1 MNLLSQRESLQVL
14 FGNCNKLFPRIFL
27 LNPNPS
33 GPLIDMIK
41 VLLNM
46 AFIFRRYSNLK
57 FKLIC
62 LFPVKVCSPRTF
74 LSAFVIDTAELDSA
88 MSKRMQSLTPWC
100 HDITEMY
107 VQYTIFFTFNNHGKI
122 SSKLNTK
129 MSYNSLVQ

>member
-1 MNLLSQRESLQVL
+1 M
-14 FGNCNKLFPRIFL
+14 

-33 GPLIDMIK
+33 GPLIDMLK

-62 LFPVKVCSPRTF
+62 LVPVKVCSPRTF

-88 MSKRMQSLTPWC
+88 MSKRMQSLTPRC

-107 VQYTIFFTFNNHGKI
+107 VHCTVHNFLLHLTITEKYLLSSTQKCPIILWSNRVMKKTVSKI
-122 SSKLNTK
+122 NFVKL
-129 MSYNSLVQ
+129 SI